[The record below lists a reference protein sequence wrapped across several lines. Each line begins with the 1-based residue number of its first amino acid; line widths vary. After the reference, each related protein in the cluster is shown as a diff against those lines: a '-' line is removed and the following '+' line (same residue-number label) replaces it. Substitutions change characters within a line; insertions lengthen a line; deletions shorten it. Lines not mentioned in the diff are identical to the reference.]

1 MTDDLNSKLDDI
13 FNARAE
19 RLNAATHAQLEKEK
33 KQDAALEEFLVLKE
47 SVIRP
52 TLQALSHKLSDRG
65 HESKVFE
72 TQGDGRGVGGAH
84 EIGIR
89 FLLDA
94 GAHSSRGNEYP
105 HLTLSFDKVV
115 RKVQFYRSTMSPKRG
130 GMAGSDGSAD
140 LDSVTED
147 LINQKA
153 LKVIA
158 EIYS

>member
-1 MTDDLNSKLDDI
+1 MTDDVNSKLDEI

-19 RLNAATHAQLEKEK
+19 RLAAATHAQLEKEK
-33 KQDAALEEFLVLKE
+33 KQDAALEEYLALKE
-47 SVIRP
+47 AVIRP
-52 TLQALSHKLSDRG
+52 TLEALSRKLRDRG

-72 TQGDGRGVGGAH
+72 TQGDERGVGGTH

-89 FLLDA
+89 FLLDG

-105 HLTLSFDKVV
+105 HVTLAFDKIVQ
-115 RKVQFYRSTMSPKRG
+115 KVQFYRSTMSPKRG

-140 LDSVTED
+140 LSSITED
-147 LINQKA
+147 LINQKT